1 MNLSIKRLLRLV
13 AEKILSLETVAVV
26 LVKKSETNP
35 NIMTTTNNT
44 TTQGNVTNV
53 RLFVL
58 FVLLMLST
66 TGAFAQTN
74 TTSVVAT
81 TSTEVSASK
90 DAATVINTDNAV
102 ASSMDFAVWFMGSK
116 KTSNNTSNGT
126 FSKKQLINSG
136 INTNSVLIRS
146 FLKKVSTQE
155 NGVA

>member
-1 MNLSIKRLLRLV
+1 
-13 AEKILSLETVAVV
+13 
-26 LVKKSETNP
+26 
-35 NIMTTTNNT
+35 MTTTTNT
-44 TTQGNVTNV
+44 STQTNVTNV

-58 FVLLMLST
+58 FVLVMLSS
-66 TGAFAQTN
+66 TGVFAQTN

-81 TSTEVSASK
+81 TSTQVSVSK
-90 DAATVINTDNAV
+90 DATMVITNENNV
-102 ASSMDFAVWFMGSK
+102 ASTMDFAVWFMGSR
-116 KTSNNTSNGT
+116 KTTNENSNGT

>member
-1 MNLSIKRLLRLV
+1 
-13 AEKILSLETVAVV
+13 
-26 LVKKSETNP
+26 
-35 NIMTTTNNT
+35 MTTANNT

-66 TGAFAQTN
+66 TGAFAQAN

-81 TSTEVSASK
+81 TSTEVSVSK
-90 DAATVINTDNAV
+90 VATTVITTDNTV
-102 ASSMDFAVWFMGSK
+102 ASTSMDFAVWFMGSK
-116 KTSNNTSNGT
+116 KTTNDTSNGT

>member
-1 MNLSIKRLLRLV
+1 
-13 AEKILSLETVAVV
+13 
-26 LVKKSETNP
+26 
-35 NIMTTTNNT
+35 MTTANNT

-81 TSTEVSASK
+81 TSTEVSVSNEAK
-90 DAATVINTDNAV
+90 MIITTDKAV
-102 ASSMDFAVWFMGSK
+102 ASTTMDFAVWFMGSK
-116 KTSNNTSNGT
+116 KTTNNTSNGT

-155 NGVA
+155 NGIA

>member
-1 MNLSIKRLLRLV
+1 
-13 AEKILSLETVAVV
+13 
-26 LVKKSETNP
+26 
-35 NIMTTTNNT
+35 MTTTNNT

-58 FVLLMLST
+58 FVLLMLSS

-81 TSTEVSASK
+81 TSTEVCASK
-90 DAATVINTDNAV
+90 EATTMVITTDNAV
-102 ASSMDFAVWFMGSK
+102 ASMDFAVWFMGSK
-116 KTSNNTSNGT
+116 KTSNSSSNGT
-126 FSKKQLINSG
+126 FSKKQFINSG

>member
-1 MNLSIKRLLRLV
+1 
-13 AEKILSLETVAVV
+13 
-26 LVKKSETNP
+26 
-35 NIMTTTNNT
+35 MTTANNT
-44 TTQGNVTNV
+44 TTKGNVTNV

-58 FVLLMLST
+58 FVLVMLSS
-66 TGAFAQTN
+66 TGIFAQTN

-81 TSTEVSASK
+81 TSTEVSVSK
-90 DAATVINTDNAV
+90 DVTMVITTENNV
-102 ASSMDFAVWFMGSK
+102 ASTMDFAVWFMGSRK
-116 KTSNNTSNGT
+116 ITNENPNGT

>member
-1 MNLSIKRLLRLV
+1 
-13 AEKILSLETVAVV
+13 
-26 LVKKSETNP
+26 
-35 NIMTTTNNT
+35 MTTANNT

-66 TGAFAQTN
+66 TVAFAQTN
-74 TTSVVAT
+74 TASVVAT
-81 TSTEVSASK
+81 TSTEVSVSNEAK
-90 DAATVINTDNAV
+90 MIITTDKAV
-102 ASSMDFAVWFMGSK
+102 ASTTMEFAVWFMGSK
-116 KTSNNTSNGT
+116 KTTNDTTNGT

>member
-1 MNLSIKRLLRLV
+1 
-13 AEKILSLETVAVV
+13 
-26 LVKKSETNP
+26 
-35 NIMTTTNNT
+35 MTTANNT
-44 TTQGNVTNV
+44 STQKNVTNV

-58 FVLLMLST
+58 FVLLVLSS

-81 TSTEVSASK
+81 TSTEVSVSK
-90 DAATVINTDNAV
+90 DATMVIATDNAV
-102 ASSMDFAVWFMGSK
+102 ASMDFAVWFMGSK
-116 KTSNNTSNGT
+116 KTNNASNGS

-146 FLKKVSTQE
+146 FLKKVNTQE

>member
-1 MNLSIKRLLRLV
+1 
-13 AEKILSLETVAVV
+13 
-26 LVKKSETNP
+26 
-35 NIMTTTNNT
+35 MTTANNT

-74 TTSVVAT
+74 TASVVAT
-81 TSTEVSASK
+81 TSTEVSVSNEAK
-90 DAATVINTDNAV
+90 MIITTDKAV
-102 ASSMDFAVWFMGSK
+102 ASTTMDFAVWFMGSK
-116 KTSNNTSNGT
+116 KTTNNTSNGT

-155 NGVA
+155 NGIA